1 MSESGHSDT
10 PRVDAMRASFEPGWT
25 DTVRYESMRLLAA
38 DLERSLADASRA
50 LSDTRNWI
58 PVTERLP
65 EVGQQVLLW
74 ASVQRIGVTDEME
87 DYTYTEHEVHMGECR
102 DGSDGPFID
111 DYMDDPDGG
120 FSHWMPLP
128 EAPK

>member
-50 LSDTRNWI
+50 LSDGALRTAGVALYKWLLTVPYMEPPMARFTI
-58 PVTERLP
+58 PNEIWEPFQDALFDTPAEARKAWP
-65 EVGQQVLLW
+65 
-74 ASVQRIGVTDEME
+74 ME
-87 DYTYTEHEVHMGECR
+87 T
-102 DGSDGPFID
+102 
-111 DYMDDPDGG
+111 
-120 FSHWMPLP
+120 
-128 EAPK
+128 PK